1 MAKPGDKLPPGL
13 MWRGKVI
20 WVRVYAGGREKW
32 ASSHG
37 TSIPAAQDLRDSLKG
52 QAVSGILDKAVGRR
66 GKAPTLRTLI
76 DEYLPEWSGQA
87 SFRDVERHAKTWRES
102 VLGPRRANE
111 ITPGEIG
118 KVLRALAAAGDWK
131 PASSN
136 RCLAF
141 LKTLFNKALR
151 DDVLEKNPCVKLGKQ
166 EEVPRDRH
174 LSPAEAKKLQAVL
187 SAEQWDIISVSIW
200 SGLRQAA
207 QLGLKLTDV
216 DLVEGTL
223 KVQERAGR
231 KKTPRLVPL
240 VGEGLAAVQRLV
252 DRARAQGSPWL
263 FPGRDPKRPLSA
275 KGAHQMLARACQK
288 AGILDFHYHDLRHT
302 CGSWLTQAGVPS
314 LIVQEVL
321 GHRTAGMTRRY
332 VQTEVGH
339 RREALLKIS
348 KFFPQENMFD
358 VANAVAASEDKA
370 TETDLIGVSR
380 N

>member
-37 TSIPAAQDLRDSLKG
+37 TSIPAAQELRDSLKG
-52 QAVSGILDKAVGRR
+52 QAVAGMLDKAIGRR
-66 GKAPTLRTLI
+66 GKAPTLGALI
-76 DEYLPEWSGQA
+76 TRYLPEWSGQA

-102 VLGPRRANE
+102 PLGPRRADDV
-111 ITPGEIG
+111 TPGEIA
-118 KVLRALAAAGDWK
+118 KVLRNLAAEGEWK

-141 LKTLFNKALR
+141 LKTLLNKAVR
-151 DDVLEKNPCVKLGKQ
+151 DDVLEKNPCSKLKKL

-187 SAEQWDIISVSIW
+187 SPEQWDIVSVAIW

-240 VGEGLAAVQRLV
+240 VGDGLAAVQRLV
-252 DRARAQGSPWL
+252 ERARAQGSPWL

-288 AGILDFHYHDLRHT
+288 AGIPDFHYHDLRHT

-339 RREALLKIS
+339 RREALSRIAS
-348 KFFPQENMFD
+348 YFPD
-358 VANAVAASEDKA
+358 HTVAKTVAASETSPENPDVVTFSA
-370 TETDLIGVSR
+370 